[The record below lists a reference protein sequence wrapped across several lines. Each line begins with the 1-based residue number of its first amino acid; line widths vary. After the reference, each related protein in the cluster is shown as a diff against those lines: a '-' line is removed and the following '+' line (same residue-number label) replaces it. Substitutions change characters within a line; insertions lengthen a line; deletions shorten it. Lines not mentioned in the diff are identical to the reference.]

1 MTKQE
6 LIYKMKKEGRENPT
20 YTYIFGIPCR
30 IFPPFK
36 TRKGITEQMVQIGSR
51 GGAGVAMHI
60 EQAAHRLIEMKND
73 VTITQRQKIDRWIA
87 TPSTVFID

>member
-6 LIYKMKKEGRENPT
+6 LISRMEKEGRENPV
-20 YTYIFGIPCR
+20 YTYVFGIPCR

-36 TRKGITEQMVQIGSR
+36 TRKGTEQMVQVGCRS
-51 GGAGVAMHI
+51 GAGVAMCI
-60 EQAAHRLIEMKND
+60 EQAAHCLMEMRHD
-73 VTITQRQKIDRWIA
+73 VTTKQRQKIESWIA